1 MHVADSH
8 WMGVDATRSRMAA
21 PPSSGGAVLVA
32 VARELRVG
40 VDVVIEPDVVGVTV
54 VPGVKVKFTGLT
66 QKSQVDLAV

>member
-8 WMGVDATRSRMAA
+8 WMGADATRSTMAA

-54 VPGVKVKFTGLT
+54 VPGLR
-66 QKSQVDLAV
+66 